1 MKIYTPATSANLGPG
16 FDSLGLALSLYN
28 CFEVEK
34 AKEFEITGCPKKY
47 QNEDNLFIVAFKE
60 VVKRA
65 NKRIKCKVK
74 ITTRI
79 PVARGLGSSA
89 SLIVAGAVSAN
100 ELINHYFTRDE
111 IYEICAEI
119 EGHPDNVA
127 PCFFGGLHMA
137 YKNDKGRFEDYILH
151 LAQNVNFTV
160 IIPDYEV
167 KTEDA
172 RAVLPKEVPMTDA
185 VYNIQRSIL
194 MVKSLEYGDH
204 GTLRKAGE
212 DKLATKYRKELI
224 KDYDSV
230 LKLVRYNSGSCLLI
244 SGSGSTML
252 AISDSSNFAEKL
264 TPFLPE
270 GLKAMDLAVDTFG
283 ARVVHDSDDSINAAA
298 KKKTKKKKTN
308 KTSEKVA

>member
-16 FDSLGLALSLYN
+16 FDSLGISLSLYN

-34 AKEFEITGCPKKY
+34 SKEFEITGCKKEF

-65 NKRIKCKVK
+65 KKRVKCKVK

-89 SLIVAGAVSAN
+89 SLIVAGAVAAN
-100 ELINHYFTRDE
+100 ELINHYFTKDE
-111 IYEICAEI
+111 IFEICAEI

-127 PCFFGGLHMA
+127 PCFFGGLHLA
-137 YKNDKGRFEDYILH
+137 YKNDKGLFEDYILH
-151 LAQNVNFTV
+151 LAKNVYFTV

-172 RAVLPKEVPMTDA
+172 RAVLPKEVPMADA

-224 KDYDSV
+224 KDYDSI

-252 AISDSSNFAEKL
+252 AISDTPNFSEKL

-270 GLKAMDLAVDTFG
+270 GLKAQDLAVDAFG
-283 ARVVHDSDDSINAAA
+283 ARVVHDSDDLINTNI
-298 KKKTKKKKTN
+298 KKTKKKSN
-308 KTSEKVA
+308 KKSNKKE